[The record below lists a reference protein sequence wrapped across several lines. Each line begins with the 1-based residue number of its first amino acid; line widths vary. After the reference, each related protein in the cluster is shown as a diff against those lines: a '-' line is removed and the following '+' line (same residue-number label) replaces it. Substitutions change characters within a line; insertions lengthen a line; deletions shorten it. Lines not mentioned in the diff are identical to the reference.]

1 MMLAAIRLKGE
12 IKVRSEIKDTMQMLG
27 LKKKLSIAVLPS
39 NPQTTGMLKKAQN
52 FIAWGELSAEME
64 KQFSGKKTT
73 ALRPPKGGFR
83 SLKQTYPKGDLGY
96 RGEAINE
103 MIKRMM

>member
-1 MMLAAIRLKGE
+1 MLAAIRLKGE
-12 IKVRSEIKDTMQMLG
+12 IKARRDIKDTMQMLG
-27 LKKKLSIAVLPS
+27 LKKKLSLSVLPS
-39 NPQTTGMLKKAQN
+39 NPQTISMLTKTQN

-64 KQFSGKKTT
+64 KQFGGKKTI
-73 ALRPPKGGFR
+73 ALRPSKGGFK
-83 SLKQTYPKGDLGY
+83 SLKQMYPKGDLGY